1 MSMQKKS
8 LQIVATSNFRESSA
22 ESSAG
27 GQFGQV
33 CLAVWP
39 SLAFPCSLAKFG
51 LSIAS
56 IELIEREKLEVDE
69 VDEVCVFSLA
79 V

>member
-1 MSMQKKS
+1 MYVCDLKY
-8 LQIVATSNFRESSA
+8 V
-22 ESSAG
+22 
-27 GQFGQV
+27 FGQV
-33 CLAVWP
+33 WLSLAVWP